1 VKLECF
7 KSVVT
12 CGNLSCVC
20 VVVFFV
26 YNIKISICNVKK
38 EVALNILSCLD
49 NLNEIDKLK
58 LKSMMIVFPRIENV
72 KNKHIFVEIQNLFS

>member
-26 YNIKISICNVKK
+26 YNIKILMCNVKK
-38 EVALNILSCLD
+38 LKKEVAFKYFWSW
-49 NLNEIDKLK
+49 
-58 LKSMMIVFPRIENV
+58 
-72 KNKHIFVEIQNLFS
+72 